1 MAKAKAKAKARK
13 ERKKEKMVEIPVF
26 AQGIITPQD
35 LVEDSFED
43 KIGKFSEDQQKKL
56 RGLRRTLKNRVI
68 VTF

>member
-1 MAKAKAKAKARK
+1 
-13 ERKKEKMVEIPVF
+13 MVEIPVF

>member
-1 MAKAKAKAKARK
+1 MAKARK
-13 ERKKEKMVEIPVF
+13 GRKKEKKDEIPVF
-26 AQGIITPQD
+26 AQGIITLED

-43 KIGKFSEDQQKKL
+43 KIGKFSEDEQKKL